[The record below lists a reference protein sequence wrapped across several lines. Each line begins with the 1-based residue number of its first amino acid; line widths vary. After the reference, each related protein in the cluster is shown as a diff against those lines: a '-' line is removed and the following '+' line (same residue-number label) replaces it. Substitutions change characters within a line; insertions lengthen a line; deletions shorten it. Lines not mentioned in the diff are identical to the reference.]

1 MSGVRRGDAGAAAAH
16 APSLAYLVWVLLAA
30 QSFGTMATMTLPAV
44 APKVADSYGISSSL
58 IGYQISI
65 LAAAMLVSLTLGSQL
80 CVRWGA
86 CRVQQVGLLLL
97 VAGSFVAILPHAAF
111 LFGSALALG
120 LGYGLLT
127 PSASHSLARFS
138 PPKRRNLIFSLK
150 QTGVPLGGVGA
161 AAITPAIAVTVGWQ
175 WALAGNAVILCG
187 LLFLLERGRP
197 HWDNDRDPVL
207 RVGINPFADVFQIW
221 RHDGLR
227 LLSIAGGCF
236 VIVQICLSTF
246 TVVFFAEEVGFGLIE
261 AGIVLT
267 ASQVGGVAGRVF
279 WGWLADMTR
288 SCFAVLAV
296 LAAVMLAACVLAY
309 FITPRWAIYSAC
321 ALFFVIGSTAS
332 GWNGAFLA
340 EVARLAPR
348 PAISRMTGGSLAYVN
363 VCKMVGPIVFTNVYL
378 TSGSYALTFALLA
391 VPAGVGLACVLSAR
405 RGELRA
411 AAVPVR

>member
-1 MSGVRRGDAGAAAAH
+1 MTNTRKVAVDATSTAL
-16 APSLAYLVWVLLAA
+16 PSLPFLVGTMLAA

-44 APKVADSYGISSSL
+44 APKVAETYGISSSL

-65 LAAAMLVSLTLGSQL
+65 LAGAMLVSLTLGSQL
-80 CVRWGA
+80 ATRWGA
-86 CRVQQVGLLLL
+86 CRVQQGALLLL

-127 PSASHSLARFS
+127 PSASHLLARFA

-150 QTGVPLGGVGA
+150 QTGVPLGGIGA
-161 AAITPAIAVTVGWQ
+161 AAITPAIALIFGWQ
-175 WALAGNAVILCG
+175 WALAGNAAVLCG
-187 LLFLLERGRP
+187 LVLLLQRGRP
-197 HWDNDRDPVL
+197 QWDDDRDPAA
-207 RVGINPFADVFQIW
+207 RIGINPFADLAEIW
-221 RHDGLR
+221 RHEALR

-279 WGWLADMTR
+279 WGWLADVTR
-288 SCFAVLAV
+288 SCFGVLTV
-296 LAAVMLAACVLAY
+296 LAAVMLAACLFSY
-309 FITPRWAIYSAC
+309 FITPRWAILAGC

-340 EVARLAPR
+340 EVARLTPR
-348 PAISRMTGGSLAYVN
+348 AAISRMTGGSLAYVN
-363 VCKMVGPIVFTNVYL
+363 VCKMVGPILFTNVYL
-378 TSGSYALTFALLA
+378 ASGSYALAFALLA
-391 VPAGVGLACVLSAR
+391 VPAGIGLGCVVAAR

-411 AAVPVR
+411 AAVAAR